1 MFYAKAAGFQNDVE
15 CNGTTPELQQLGVQC
30 LQCAN
35 TGNAQSYVGYGCGC
49 QSGYPVKVE
58 FLRGLADRYP
68 YLKNKFCIERAKP
81 HRCTQPMECTP
92 YQSNFPPSSS
102 TGKFT
107 ISDNE
112 YQFYLLEL

>member
-35 TGNAQSYVGYGCGC
+35 TGNAQSYVGYGYGR

-58 FLRGLADRYP
+58 FLRGLTDRYP
-68 YLKNKFCIERAKP
+68 YLKNIFALSGQIRTGAP
-81 HRCTQPMECTP
+81 SRRNVPP
-92 YQSNFPPSSS
+92 ANLISLLPARQSNARFQKTSIN
-102 TGKFT
+102 FT
-107 ISDNE
+107 S
-112 YQFYLLEL
+112 